1 MWYASKT
8 FKLTTRPKMYLG
20 DQIRFWRLSRVGAWP
35 PSGLQWVWGGGG
47 CGSPAKQEVAPS
59 SFSVQSDLSIASRGT
74 NDPGYRVCNSSYL
87 IGCAQIRLFKNNL
100 VLDMHLRNVMRMSN
114 VSKVSWIVMRKR
126 ISFLKHYNR
135 PRYDKE
141 DQQKGFRKF
150 IRKNKISTYFS
161 RYLCSLFKVWWLR
174 VQDR

>member
-1 MWYASKT
+1 MRAKLSSSQRDQRCILVIKSDSDGFLGLVLGRPVAS
-8 FKLTTRPKMYLG
+8 
-20 DQIRFWRLSRVGAWP
+20 
-35 PSGLQWVWGGGG
+35 SGCEEVEG